1 MLIGKQKLM
10 SKLSNETENGIFT
23 ETTENDFFPPRPRP
37 RPILQFFTDAEAE
50 TWDLVSD
57 KLKHCIS
64 LSTLMNNIK
73 MRFS

>member
-37 RPILQFFTDAEAE
+37 ILQFFTDAEAE
-50 TWDLVSD
+50 T
-57 KLKHCIS
+57 
-64 LSTLMNNIK
+64 
-73 MRFS
+73 